1 MMVFLLTFY
10 FQLFDISLVSSVGCQ
25 VFINFDGDI
34 LKAPL
39 FEQVSDRL
47 FTDLHMFDM
56 LQTNMDNSIFLQAVH
71 GPKIELIDTSNMV
84 QFSQI
89 RLYLLDVHPFWN
101 SIEENPERAPKTW
114 NGF

>member
-1 MMVFLLTFY
+1 MVLLLTFC

-34 LKAPL
+34 LKATL
-39 FEQVSDRL
+39 FEQVPDRL

-56 LQTNMDNSIFLQAVH
+56 LQTNMNNSIFLQSIH
-71 GPKIELIDTSNMV
+71 GPKIKLIDTSDII

-89 RLYLLDVHPFWN
+89 RLYLLDVHPLLAQHPGK
-101 SIEENPERAPKTW
+101 S
-114 NGF
+114 